1 MLFLELLLLSY
12 QCPSLFLFYVFLMLE
27 VSSFVLV
34 VFLVSGLV
42 LYAMGSWSGSCYSMF
57 ACIVMWCRFSL
68 MTLSAF
74 LFYGSGSLAIVVFG

>member
-1 MLFLELLLLSY
+1 MSIVVSILCFLNVRGVIICFGRIFG
-12 QCPSLFLFYVFLMLE
+12 QW
-27 VSSFVLV
+27 
-34 VFLVSGLV
+34 LV

-74 LFYGSGSLAIVVFG
+74 LSYGSGSLAIVVFG